1 MWEILSLQTKD
12 FMQLYIRFLVMLF
25 NERAEKLDE
34 VLIQEMKPPKW
45 KTKDMTKMAL
55 CVAILCATSFF
66 VVPLPF
72 TPIVISFHTIAVNI
86 IGLILTPMQAGITVL
101 IYLLM
106 GLVGLPVFSAGTA
119 GPGKLFGPTGG
130 FYFGF
135 LFAVIAISVL
145 RGKKISMKRYVLV
158 SIVAGIPIQHACAIL
173 GMCIHNGGNVM
184 AAFATVSLPF
194 IVGDII
200 KCVMSSMVGVSL
212 NKVL

>member
-1 MWEILSLQTKD
+1 M
-12 FMQLYIRFLVMLF
+12 FF
-25 NERAEKLDE
+25 NERAERLEE

-45 KTKDMTKMAL
+45 KTRDLTKMAL
-55 CVAILCATSFF
+55 CVAILCVTSFL

-72 TPIVISFHTIAVNI
+72 TPVVISLHTIAVNI
-86 IGLILTPMQAGITVL
+86 IGLILSPMQAGVTVL
-101 IYLLM
+101 SYLRM

-135 LFAVIAISVL
+135 LFAAILISL
-145 RGKKISMKRYVLV
+145 LHGKKISMKRYAFV
-158 SIVAGIPIQHACAIL
+158 SIAVGIPIQHACAII
-173 GMCIHNGGNVM
+173 GMCIHNEGNV
-184 AAFATVSLPF
+184 AVAFATVSLPF
-194 IVGDII
+194 IIGDII

>member
-1 MWEILSLQTKD
+1 MFFDEK
-12 FMQLYIRFLVMLF
+12 V
-25 NERAEKLDE
+25 EKLEE
-34 VLIQEMKPPKW
+34 VLIQEMKPPKYN
-45 KTKDMTKMAL
+45 TKDMTKMAL
-55 CVAILCATSFF
+55 CVAILCVTSFL

-72 TPIVISFHTIAVNI
+72 TPIVISLHTIAVNI
-86 IGLILTPMQAGITVL
+86 IGLILSPMQAGITVL

-135 LFAVIAISVL
+135 LFAVIAISFF
-145 RGKKISMKRYVLV
+145 RGKRVSLKRYLVV
-158 SIVAGIPIQHACAIL
+158 SIAVGMPIQHICAMI
-173 GMCIHNGGNVM
+173 GMCMHNNGNIA
-184 AAFATVSLPF
+184 AAFVTVSLPF
-194 IVGDII
+194 IIGDIV

>member
-1 MWEILSLQTKD
+1 M
-12 FMQLYIRFLVMLF
+12 FF
-25 NERAEKLDE
+25 NERVEKLDE

-45 KTKDMTKMAL
+45 KTRDMTKMAL
-55 CVAILCATSFF
+55 CVAILCVTAFL

-72 TPIVISFHTIAVNI
+72 TPIVISLHTIAVNI
-86 IGLILTPMQAGITVL
+86 IGLILSPMQAGITVL

-135 LFAVIAISVL
+135 LFAVILISL
-145 RGKKISMKRYVLV
+145 FRGKKISMKRYAIV
-158 SIVAGIPIQHACAIL
+158 SIAIGIPIQHMCAIV
-173 GMCIHNGGNVM
+173 GMCIHNGGNVV

-194 IVGDII
+194 IIGDII
-200 KCVMSSMVGVSL
+200 KCLMSSMVGVSL
-212 NKVL
+212 NRVL

>member
-1 MWEILSLQTKD
+1 M
-12 FMQLYIRFLVMLF
+12 FF

-34 VLIQEMKPPKW
+34 VLIQEMKPPKY

-55 CVAILCATSFF
+55 CVAILCVTSFL

-72 TPIVISFHTIAVNI
+72 TPIVISLHTVAVNI
-86 IGLILTPMQAGITVL
+86 IGLILSPMQAGITVF

-106 GLVGLPVFSAGTA
+106 GVIGLPVFSAGTA

-135 LFAVIAISVL
+135 LFAVIAISIF
-145 RGKKISMKRYVLV
+145 RGKRVSMKRYAII
-158 SIVAGIPIQHACAIL
+158 SIAVGMPIQHICAIV
-173 GMCIHNGGNVM
+173 GMCMHNGGNIV
-184 AAFATVSLPF
+184 AAFVTVSMPF
-194 IVGDII
+194 IVGDIV
-200 KCVMSSMVGVSL
+200 KCMMSSMVGVSL